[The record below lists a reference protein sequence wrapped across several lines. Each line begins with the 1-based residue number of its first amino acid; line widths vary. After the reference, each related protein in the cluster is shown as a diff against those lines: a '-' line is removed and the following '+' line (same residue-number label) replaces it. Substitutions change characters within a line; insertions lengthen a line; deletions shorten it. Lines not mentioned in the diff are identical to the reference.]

1 MTKYGLPAISRC
13 NNMNV
18 VRCYLALC
26 VVVRHFKLLTG
37 DHITWTTDY
46 YAPNSIGGFFALS
59 GFLAFRSY
67 YSHGSKPRPYLV
79 NRARRLMPM
88 YLFIIF
94 LCAFGLS
101 LTSTLSYADYFTS
114 PLFWKY
120 IVANSLFLNFLQPSL
135 PGVFEGE
142 PFAMSAVNGAVWTMK
157 VDLLLTL
164 SVPVVHYLYT
174 RFRLNKAYLF
184 ATIIALSVLYKSLFT
199 YLYITTGSS
208 IYMILGK
215 QFFGQLSYFYVG
227 AAICFYFDSFMKHKW
242 TILAIILPLFIFSK
256 QIPYFN
262 VFLEPVVFAPLV
274 IWVSMVGSWGY
285 KIIKT
290 DNVSYGIYL
299 YHFPVIQLCILL
311 GIKQFSPWTAFL
323 IVTAV
328 TTILALTAW
337 NLIGRHFIKSR
348 KKLTA

>member
-1 MTKYGLPAISRC
+1 MQQHECREMLSRVVCCRAPFQTAYRRPHHMDHRLLCPQFNRRVLRAERISGIPQ
-13 NNMNV
+13 
-18 VRCYLALC
+18 
-26 VVVRHFKLLTG
+26 LLFSWKQT
-37 DHITWTTDY
+37 
-46 YAPNSIGGFFALS
+46 APLS
-59 GFLAFRSY
+59 GQQGAQA
-67 YSHGSKPRPYLV
+67 H
-79 NRARRLMPM
+79 AM

-242 TILAIILPLFIFSK
+242 TILAIVLPLFIFSK

-337 NLIGRHFIKSR
+337 KLIGRHFIKSR